1 MLRSLCQVVLLLMV
15 GLALLSPVIQRNS
28 PDNFPV
34 AGDDFELQAFCIL
47 SGAGIFLLLA
57 RWLKIKPVLLLCSH
71 LRRRP
76 AASNLAEWIMPGPS
90 TPDLPLTV
98 PLRI

>member
-15 GLALLSPVIQRNS
+15 GLALLSPIIQRNS

-34 AGDDFELQAFCIL
+34 AGDDIELQMLCIL
-47 SGAGIFLLLA
+47 SGVGIFLLLA
-57 RWLKIKPVLLLCSH
+57 RWLKVIPRLCS
-71 LRRRP
+71 RTVRRP
-76 AASNLAEWIMPGPS
+76 VVSHATNQASAPLQLS
-90 TPDLPLTV
+90 TLHLVV

>member
-1 MLRSLCQVVLLLMV
+1 MV
-15 GLALLSPVIQRNS
+15 GLALLSPVIQSNS

-34 AGDDFELQAFCIL
+34 AGDDIELQAFCIL

-57 RWLKIKPVLLLCSH
+57 RWLRIIPLLYSRLI
-71 LRRRP
+71 RRP
-76 AASNLAEWIMPGPS
+76 VSSRVVALIEPQIIK
-90 TPDLPLTV
+90 DLSSLLFL

>member
-1 MLRSLCQVVLLLMV
+1 MIHRSCQVVLLLMV
-15 GLALLSPVIQRNS
+15 ALALLSPVIQRNS

-34 AGDDFELQAFCIL
+34 AGDDIELQAFCIL

-57 RWLKIKPVLLLCSH
+57 RWLRIRPVLYSSLICRPVVLRVVASTEPQIKDASLH
-71 LRRRP
+71 LF
-76 AASNLAEWIMPGPS
+76 L
-90 TPDLPLTV
+90 

>member
-15 GLALLSPVIQRNS
+15 GLALLSPIIQRNS

-34 AGDDFELQAFCIL
+34 AGDDIELQALCIL

-57 RWLKIKPVLLLCSH
+57 RWLKVVPALLLCSH
-71 LRRRP
+71 LIRRP
-76 AASNLAEWIMPGPS
+76 VFLRIVSWIMPRIQDS
-90 TPDLPLTV
+90 SLHLAV

>member
-1 MLRSLCQVVLLLMV
+1 VLLLMV
-15 GLALLSPVIQRNS
+15 ALALLSPIIQRNS

-34 AGDDFELQAFCIL
+34 AGDDIELQALCIL

-57 RWLKIKPVLLLCSH
+57 RWLRILPLPNSSLI
-71 LRRRP
+71 RRP
-76 AASNLAEWIMPGPS
+76 VSLPVAASDESQIKDSSLH
-90 TPDLPLTV
+90 LFL

>member
-1 MLRSLCQVVLLLMV
+1 MLRRLCQVVLLLMV
-15 GLALLSPVIQRNS
+15 AIALLSPVIQRNS

-34 AGDDFELQAFCIL
+34 AGDDIELQAICIL

-57 RWLKIKPVLLLCSH
+57 RWLMIIPLVCSH
-71 LRRRP
+71 LTRRP
-76 AASNLAEWIMPGPS
+76 ATLQIQVLDPTVSRLLNAGLH
-90 TPDLPLTV
+90 LLV